1 MEVVSKRSVGC
12 VDLVGGVEDW
22 VEGVFFAEAW
32 KRENVI
38 GDGVFDCV
46 CHGDGVETC
55 DGGD

>member
-1 MEVVSKRSVGC
+1 MGC